1 MANEHRTDEPADV
14 VVALREDRTG
24 RLWTGEPWE
33 QHADLRR
40 RCALGEHTDG
50 WLTPG
55 FIDRRTGEFLTR
67 GQAFRRF
74 PGEAGRTRGHGLA
87 DSSDF
92 ACIRCAREDRT
103 RSLRAGSAGARNPE
117 TD

>member
-1 MANEHRTDEPADV
+1 MKPAIVSNADV
-14 VVALREDRTG
+14 VVALRENRSG
-24 RLWTGEPWE
+24 RLWVGESWE

-40 RCALGEHTDG
+40 RCELGERTDG

-55 FIDRRTGEFLTR
+55 FIDRETGEFLTR

-74 PGEAGRTRGHGLA
+74 PEEAGKTRGYGMA

-92 ACIRCAREDRT
+92 ECIRKAKLERT
-103 RSLRAGSAGARNPE
+103 
-117 TD
+117 